1 MGELYQISLLANQ
14 LLAFSVILTRVSGL
28 VMTAPLF
35 SGQHIA
41 VRIRAMLA
49 VSISVVITLVH
60 GGPSLK
66 VPDNLIEL
74 SLMMVS
80 ELLVG
85 MTLGMG
91 IAILFAGVQIAG
103 HLISTLS
110 GMSIADAFNP
120 AADSNEP
127 LFGQLLYFVAL
138 AVFCII
144 GGHRMMLGAL
154 LDTFA
159 ALPVGNASLDG
170 SVVETITSI
179 LSQAFVL
186 GIRAAAPT
194 VAALLLATLVMG
206 LISRTLPQLN
216 IMAFGFGL
224 NSMATLAM
232 LAISIGTI
240 AMLFQN
246 NVEIVLE
253 SLSELFVAS
262 SPT

>member
-1 MGELYQISLLANQ
+1 MGELYQLASLANQ
-14 LLAFSVILTRVSGL
+14 LLAFAIVLTRVSGL

-35 SGQHIA
+35 SAQFIA
-41 VRIRAMLA
+41 MRVRAMLA
-49 VSISVVITLVH
+49 VSISVVVTLVH
-60 GGPSLK
+60 GGQFLK

-74 SLMMVS
+74 GLMMVS

-85 MTLGMG
+85 VTLGLG
-91 IAILFAGVQIAG
+91 VAILFVGVQVAG
-103 HLISTLS
+103 HMISTLS
-110 GMSIADAFNP
+110 GMSIADVFNP
-120 AADSNEP
+120 AADRNEA
-127 LFGQLLYFVAL
+127 LFGQLLFFVAL

-159 ALPVGNASLDG
+159 ALPAGQATIDD
-170 SVVETITSI
+170 SVVATITTI
-179 LSQAFVL
+179 LSQAFSL

-206 LISRTLPQLN
+206 LISRTMPQLN

-232 LAISIGTI
+232 LSISIGTI
-240 AMLFQN
+240 ALLFQN
-246 NVEIVLE
+246 HVEVVLE
-253 SLSELFVAS
+253 SLSELFVAR
-262 SPT
+262 SPM